1 MCLAI
6 PAKVVEL
13 VSNELAKIDLDGVR
27 KVISVEL
34 VPEVK
39 LGEYV
44 IVHVDHAIGIVNPQ
58 EAQATLARFVAEVAR

>member
-6 PAKVVEL
+6 PAKVVER